1 MKFWK
6 SLPFASALVASSA
19 FAGQDSSVQGSVE
32 TSPPEEAYR
41 GAMPE
46 GPSEELALEE
56 GDVIYL
62 IPVEVTEYY
71 ILIPSESSEMPG

>member
-1 MKFWK
+1 
-6 SLPFASALVASSA
+6 
-19 FAGQDSSVQGSVE
+19 
-32 TSPPEEAYR
+32 
-41 GAMPE
+41 
-46 GPSEELALEE
+46 LALEE

>member
-1 MKFWK
+1 MRFAK
-6 SLPFASALVASSA
+6 SLLFALALGTGTA

-32 TSPPEEAYR
+32 TSPTEDAYR

-46 GPSEELALEE
+46 GPSDELALEE